1 MIVNGQYIKYDE
13 KKAADIQKQL
23 NKQDDVYSNVKSDI
37 QDPQK
42 TVGDEGHSLGFGFS
56 VFDEDETKT
65 TRFER
70 YGYYREM
77 AQMEFINRGLE
88 IVADDSTLDNTEGN
102 VVKFYSNNESIKDS
116 LWELFHNR
124 LDINS
129 ELWGIV
135 YETAKMGDNFYEIIP
150 DSYDNPTKIV
160 YLRYLKPEKIDRIEQ
175 NGKLLYYTYKT
186 EEDRSED
193 KSYDPTRVG
202 LGNDESPEKIYKLQP
217 WQIVHFKVK
226 DDKDELPYGASLLK
240 AGIRTYR
247 RLALL
252 EDVILVYRI
261 SRAPERRVFY
271 IDVGQMNYTDSKK
284 FIQKIKSQYR
294 TENFL
299 DENGNINRKSNI
311 LSTTSDIFVP
321 RREGGQGTQI
331 DTLQGGEAL
340 KSIEDLDYFKD
351 KILRLLNIPL
361 AYLGGEADRS
371 RGSLCLAPDTKIKLA
386 DGRNLEISEVAKE
399 YNQGKQNYVYS
410 IDEKN
415 EWTIKPVSWAGITQ
429 RKAKT
434 IKVKLD
440 NGEEVVATPEH
451 RFMLRDGSYVEAQ
464 NLENGTSLM
473 PIYTKYSSKENGDKI
488 EGYERILNNR
498 TNRWNYTHRIAKEN
512 DLLEEFK
519 NSKNI
524 VIHHIDFN
532 KINNNPDNLVIMDK
546 KDHFDLHA
554 QVADKQLNTPE
565 VIEKRNESIKR
576 FYATEKGKKIGKENA
591 LRAGSSSKKYEYL
604 KSDEHKK
611 LKREQMERQRREGTI
626 YLTEEGRK
634 KISEK
639 TRQRWENPEYRESM
653 RQVCSRAGSIKNKNN
668 PVYRKLTEDEILNT
682 YKNAKMTTQE
692 LSDELGIS
700 RGCFKKTLR
709 RWGYKDWYE
718 FCEYHNLEP
727 KRKHNHKVASVEEH
741 EVLDEVYD
749 ITVDGETPNFALS
762 SGIVVHNSQLDY
774 KFSRFIERIQ
784 SQIKRGLNKVAAIEL
799 YFNGYKRDDLT
810 NFDIELTPPSNI
822 KEITDIDIM
831 NQRMNLISTVQQTEL
846 FSQEWIL
853 KNILKLS
860 EKEISDIK
868 LQKQMEQQQGQQGGG
883 EGAAG
888 GGGEFGPAE
897 VGADA
902 GGGGEEAAAGGEE
915 AEGGEAEGGGE
926 EAAGGEE
933 EGAETADTDLS
944 KEQQLTEALVKVLGK
959 EFLIEN
965 SEDFFK
971 LMKYLKEDAPN
982 DKVPLF
988 ERISEI
994 VRQPVRSEKRG
1005 KTPSVRKQMILGEMK
1020 GLHYKRDGGRYMKL
1034 YEQKR
1039 DKEGKTYFE
1048 EYENELID

>member
-371 RGSLCLAPDTKIKLA
+371 RGSL
-386 DGRNLEISEVAKE
+386 
-399 YNQGKQNYVYS
+399 
-410 IDEKN
+410 
-415 EWTIKPVSWAGITQ
+415 
-429 RKAKT
+429 
-434 IKVKLD
+434 
-440 NGEEVVATPEH
+440 
-451 RFMLRDGSYVEAQ
+451 
-464 NLENGTSLM
+464 
-473 PIYTKYSSKENGDKI
+473 
-488 EGYERILNNR
+488 
-498 TNRWNYTHRIAKEN
+498 
-512 DLLEEFK
+512 
-519 NSKNI
+519 
-524 VIHHIDFN
+524 
-532 KINNNPDNLVIMDK
+532 
-546 KDHFDLHA
+546 
-554 QVADKQLNTPE
+554 
-565 VIEKRNESIKR
+565 
-576 FYATEKGKKIGKENA
+576 
-591 LRAGSSSKKYEYL
+591 
-604 KSDEHKK
+604 
-611 LKREQMERQRREGTI
+611 
-626 YLTEEGRK
+626 
-634 KISEK
+634 
-639 TRQRWENPEYRESM
+639 
-653 RQVCSRAGSIKNKNN
+653 
-668 PVYRKLTEDEILNT
+668 
-682 YKNAKMTTQE
+682 
-692 LSDELGIS
+692 
-700 RGCFKKTLR
+700 
-709 RWGYKDWYE
+709 
-718 FCEYHNLEP
+718 
-727 KRKHNHKVASVEEH
+727 
-741 EVLDEVYD
+741 
-749 ITVDGETPNFALS
+749 
-762 SGIVVHNSQLDY
+762 SQLDY

-831 NQRMNLISTVQQTEL
+831 NQRMNLIATVQQTEL

-897 VGADA
+897 VGAA
-902 GGGGEEAAAGGEE
+902 AGGGEEAAAGGEE
-915 AEGGEAEGGGE
+915 AGGGEAEGGE
-926 EAAGGEE
+926 EAAAGGE

-971 LMKYLKEDAPN
+971 LIKYLKEDAPN
-982 DKVPLF
+982 DKIPLF